1 MKRPMN
7 RMMLAATL
15 ALFALTVPALA
26 HEEAKPASGGGEVRT
41 EILRQLE
48 DAEKKIM
55 ALAEAMPAEKYA
67 WRPAEKIRSTGE
79 VFMHVAGGNYYLPT
93 FWGVKPGEGI
103 DARGFE
109 KDGGDKAKVIST
121 LKASFDH
128 VRKAI
133 QDAPEADLV
142 KQVDMFG
149 SKRSMREAMMIA
161 ATHAHEHLGQ
171 SIAYARMNGVAPPW
185 SASE

>member
-1 MKRPMN
+1 MTPIRRILLPAILAL
-7 RMMLAATL
+7 LAAM
-15 ALFALTVPALA
+15 PALA
-26 HEEAKPASGGGEVRT
+26 HEEAKPAAGGNEVRT

-55 ALAEAMPAEKYA
+55 ALAEATPTEKYA

-103 DARGFE
+103 NPREFE
-109 KDGGDKAKVIST
+109 KSGGDKAKVIST

-128 VRKAI
+128 LRKAI
-133 QDAPEADLV
+133 KDAPEADLV

-149 SKRSMREAMMIA
+149 SKRSIREAMMIT

>member
-1 MKRPMN
+1 MTPIRRILLP
-7 RMMLAATL
+7 ATL
-15 ALFALTVPALA
+15 ALLAAIPAVA
-26 HEEAKPASGGGEVRT
+26 HEEARPASGGSEVRT
-41 EILRQLE
+41 EILSQLE

-55 ALAEAMPAEKYA
+55 ALADAMPAEKYA
-67 WRPAEKIRSTGE
+67 WRPGEKIRSTGE
-79 VFMHVAGGNYYLPT
+79 VFMHLAGANYFLPT

-103 DARGFE
+103 NPREFE
-109 KDGGDKAKVIST
+109 KSGSDKAKVIST
-121 LKASFDH
+121 LKASFEH

-133 QDAPEADLV
+133 QGAAEADLG

-149 SKRSMREAMMIA
+149 SKRSIREAMMIT